1 MHVFAF
7 DADLNIGDADTKKKL
22 LGGKGANLNT
32 MQVELGMPVPPGF
45 TITTDACFVHAGL
58 TAIDPTLRSKVT
70 KNVSILEENTG
81 KKFGAAA
88 KMPLLLSVRSGAP
101 VSMPGMMDTLL
112 NLGLNDKSVRALAKR
127 TNERFAYDSYR
138 RFIQM
143 FGTIVYGVDSKVF
156 TELDSAV
163 SEFFMGEDCAERH
176 QMAIDRYVAK
186 LDTLGFVVPQDVN
199 DQLDAAIL
207 AVFESWNSDR
217 AKSYRAIE
225 NIPDDLGTAVNVQS
239 MVFGNLND
247 NSGTGVAF
255 TRNPNDGSAE
265 RFGDFLINAQGED
278 VVAGLATT
286 LPLSSMGEHFPE
298 QAAELEEIMVR
309 LEDYF
314 TDMCDI
320 EFTIEDG
327 KLFMLQT
334 RVGKRNSKASVAIAI
349 DMLSEGRISRDVA
362 IQRIDTAKAKGGAA
376 PAQVIVE
383 ATSDTKLGN
392 GTPASPGTV
401 QGRVVFTSEA
411 AVEAKAK
418 GEDVIL
424 VREETSPDDID
435 GMHAAIGILTQV
447 GGLVSHAAVVARAWE
462 KPCVVGFPMTISA
475 TGKAT
480 DDKHVFQPTSDST
493 IKVTNTNVIRIDG
506 ATGAVT
512 LIS

>member
-58 TAIDPTLRSKVT
+58 TSIDPVLRSKVT
-70 KNVSILEENTG
+70 KNVTILEEQTG

-138 RFIQM
+138 RFVQM

-186 LDTLGFVVPQDVN
+186 LDQLGFTVPQDVN
-199 DQLDAAIL
+199 EQLDAAIL

-255 TRNPNDGSAE
+255 TRNPNNGANE
-265 RFGDFLINAQGED
+265 RFGDFLVNAQGED

-286 LPLSSMGEHFPE
+286 LPLSDMGKHFPE
-298 QAAELEEIMVR
+298 QAQELEEIMVR

-362 IQRIDTAKAKGGAA
+362 IQRIDTAKSKGG
-376 PAQVIVE
+376 PVAQVITE
-383 ATSDTKLGN
+383 ASSDKVLGS

-401 QGRVVFTSEA
+401 QGRVVFTSDEA
-411 AVEAKAK
+411 VAAKAA

-462 KPCVVGFPMTISA
+462 KPCVVGFGMSISE
-475 TGKAT
+475 
-480 DDKHVFQPTSDST
+480 DSKNNSSFVPSST
-493 IKVTNTNVIRIDG
+493 EGITVTNQNVIRIDG